1 MASAPLWLQGC
12 HAGEAARLLCD
23 EANLCACKACRE
35 SRRLPAPF
43 ATAAASPSLMH
54 RSLLSQALRVR
65 EVFDFVQG
73 DLRHH
78 KAMLLDNYNEV
89 FLWIGPQCNA
99 IVQRMSLS
107 LAQVAATA
115 CMSP

>member
-1 MASAPLWLQGC
+1 
-12 HAGEAARLLCD
+12 
-23 EANLCACKACRE
+23 
-35 SRRLPAPF
+35 
-43 ATAAASPSLMH
+43 MH
-54 RSLLSQALRVR
+54 RSLLWQALRVR

-78 KAMLLDNYNEV
+78 KAMMLDNYNEV

-107 LAQVAATA
+107 LAQVAATDMHVSMIPYPLPRLRSSDA
-115 CMSP
+115 LGCCGD

>member
-1 MASAPLWLQGC
+1 M
-12 HAGEAARLLCD
+12 
-23 EANLCACKACRE
+23 
-35 SRRLPAPF
+35 
-43 ATAAASPSLMH
+43 
-54 RSLLSQALRVR
+54 R

-78 KAMLLDNYNEV
+78 KAMMLDNYNEV

-107 LAQVAATA
+107 LAQVAATDMHVSMIPYRLPRLRSSDA
-115 CMSP
+115 LGCCGD